1 MSSQRIPGLPHGYA
15 LDGIIGSDAGE
26 NAVTFISAQPNM
38 GVMSGGNE
46 IQFRGG
52 RLTTSDAEVIAVLRA
67 FARRNPTVQEVAED
81 APAAVAAA
89 QAADANSDDKQ
100 VAAAVVAQGKA
111 AAAVVK
117 PA

>member
-1 MSSQRIPGLPHGYA
+1 MNSQRTPGLPHGYA

-52 RLTTSDAEVIAVLRA
+52 RLTTSDEAVIEVLRT
-67 FARRNPTVQEVAED
+67 FAKRNPTVQEVKAED

-89 QAADANSDDKQ
+89 QEADAKSEVKQ
-100 VAAAVVAQGKA
+100 VAAAVVAQGQA

-117 PA
+117 A

>member
-1 MSSQRIPGLPHGYA
+1 MNSQRTPGLPHGYA

-52 RLTTSDAEVIAVLRA
+52 RLTTSDEAVIEVLRT
-67 FARRNPTVQEVAED
+67 FAKRNPTVQEVVED

-89 QAADANSDDKQ
+89 QAADAKSEVKQ
-100 VAAAVVAQGKA
+100 VAAAVVAQGQA
-111 AAAVVK
+111 AASTVK
-117 PA
+117 A

>member
-1 MSSQRIPGLPHGYA
+1 MNSQRTPGLPHGYA

-52 RLTTSDAEVIAVLRA
+52 RLTTSDEAVIEVLRT
-67 FARRNPTVQEVAED
+67 FAKRNPTVQEVVED

-89 QAADANSDDKQ
+89 QLADAKSDVKQ
-100 VAAAVVAQGKA
+100 VAAAVVAQGQA
-111 AAAVVK
+111 AASTVK
-117 PA
+117 A

>member
-1 MSSQRIPGLPHGYA
+1 MNSQRTPGLPHGYA

-26 NAVTFISAQPNM
+26 NSVTFISAQPNM

-52 RLTTSDAEVIAVLRA
+52 RLTTSDENVIEVLRA
-67 FARRNPTVQEVAED
+67 FAKRNPTVQEVKED

-89 QAADANSDDKQ
+89 QAADAKSEDKQ
-100 VAAAVVAQGKA
+100 VSAAVVAQGQA
-111 AAAVVK
+111 AATIVK
-117 PA
+117 A

>member
-1 MSSQRIPGLPHGYA
+1 MNSQRTPGLPHGYA
-15 LDGIIGSDAGE
+15 LDGIIGSDAGA

-52 RLTTSDAEVIAVLRA
+52 RLTTSDEAVIEVLRT
-67 FARRNPTVQEVAED
+67 FAKRNPTVQEVVED

-89 QAADANSDDKQ
+89 QAADAKSD
-100 VAAAVVAQGKA
+100 
-111 AAAVVK
+111 VK
-117 PA
+117 